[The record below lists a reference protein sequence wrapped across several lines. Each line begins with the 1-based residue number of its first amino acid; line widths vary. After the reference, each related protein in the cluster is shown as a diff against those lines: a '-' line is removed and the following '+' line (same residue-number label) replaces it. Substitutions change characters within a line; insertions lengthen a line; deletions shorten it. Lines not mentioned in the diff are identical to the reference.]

1 MLEITNDQPNS
12 MHAEWVLT
20 NVCNYKCSYCDPR
33 LNEGSYRWPQ
43 LDDSLRFW
51 KYVHENVN
59 NNDKMLTLTGGEPTL
74 WPELIPFL
82 QEINSSYEIAIVS
95 NGSRSLR
102 YWDKLVNLVDLTQI
116 TISVHFEY
124 ADFEHLSK
132 VIEVVGSSSCLT
144 VLIMYDIKN
153 IHLCKEFAEKV
164 KNLNLP
170 CRLMIKPITDRAYTK
185 DNKSIDY
192 TSKQKQFIQEFH
204 YNNQNKKSNN
214 KTAVDVYIDGA
225 KYNISKLLELVA
237 ENKHSFKG
245 WTCNAGYNR
254 LVVWY
259 DGNVYGAQCSTAK
272 KKPLGN
278 IKNQIYKIDVTPI
291 ICNTEFC
298 ACIPDIRIPKKR
310 YV

>member
-1 MLEITNDQPNS
+1 MIEITNDKPET

-33 LNEGSYRWPQ
+33 LNEGTHRWPS
-43 LDDSLRFW
+43 LNDSLRFW
-51 KYVHENVN
+51 NYVHKEVN
-59 NNDKMLTLTGGEPTL
+59 QNHKMLTLTGGEPTL
-74 WPELIPFL
+74 WPNLIPFL
-82 QEINSSYEIAIVS
+82 QGLDSSYETAIVS
-95 NGSRSLR
+95 NGSRTLK
-102 YWDKLVNLVDLTQI
+102 YWDRLVNSVNLTQI

-124 ADFEHLSK
+124 ADFKHLFS
-132 VIEVVGSSSCLT
+132 VIDIIGTASCLT

-153 IHLCKEFAEKV
+153 IQVSKEFAEKV
-164 KNLNLP
+164 KDLNLP
-170 CRLMIKPITDRAYTK
+170 CRLMIKPITDRTYIK
-185 DNKSIDY
+185 DNKSIEY
-192 TSKQKQFIQEFH
+192 TLQQKQFIQEFY

-214 KTAVDVYIDGA
+214 KTAVDVYIDRV
-225 KYNISKLLELVA
+225 KYDISKLLELVA

-245 WTCNAGYNR
+245 WTCNAGFNR

-272 KKPLGN
+272 KNLLGN
-278 IKNQIYKIDVTPI
+278 IKNQYHSIEVNPI